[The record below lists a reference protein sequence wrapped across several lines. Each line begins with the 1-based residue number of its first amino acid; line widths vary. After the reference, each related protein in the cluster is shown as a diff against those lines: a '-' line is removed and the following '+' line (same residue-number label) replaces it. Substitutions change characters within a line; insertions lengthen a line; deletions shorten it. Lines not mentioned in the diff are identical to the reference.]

1 MDLFMPVSDDGGLAA
16 IPRLAREAE
25 AAGFGVSV
33 SERKSDPML
42 QLTLAA
48 GATTDAT
55 LLTSV
60 VIAFARSP
68 MTLAVQ
74 ATGVQEYSGG
84 RLMLGLGSQI
94 KAHIERRF
102 DMPWSSPAERM
113 AEYVQALGAI
123 WDSWETGERL
133 DFQGRF
139 YRHTLMIPE
148 FAPAVGR
155 PRPDVLVAAVGQRMT
170 EAAGRVADG
179 VIVHPFA
186 TPAFLREVTLPA
198 FRRGAAEGGRT
209 ADRLHMV
216 GTVFVVSGRT
226 DEELARSRELVR
238 ARIAFYG
245 STAAY
250 LPVLALHGWEDLGRE
265 LNALSKT
272 GAPERWS
279 RMTRL
284 VPDEVLHVFAV
295 EGPPEAAGRA
305 VVERYGGLLSHLSAN
320 PDGFDDPA
328 VLLEVMSAIRTAA
341 VRTPG

>member
-1 MDLFMPVSDDGGLAA
+1 MDLFVPVADHGGLAT
-16 IPRLAREAE
+16 IPRLARQAE

-48 GATTDAT
+48 GATSDAT
-55 LLTSV
+55 LLANV

-102 DMPWSSPAERM
+102 SMLWSSPAERM

-123 WDSWETGERL
+123 WDSWATGERL

-139 YRHTLMIPE
+139 YHHTLMIPE
-148 FAPAVGR
+148 FAPTISRA
-155 PRPDVLVAAVGQRMT
+155 RPDVLVAAVGQRMT
-170 EAAGRVADG
+170 EVAGRVADG
-179 VIVHPFA
+179 VIVHPFT
-186 TPAFLREVTLPA
+186 TPAFLRDVTLPA
-198 FRRGAAEGGRT
+198 FQRGAAEGGRT
-209 ADRLHMV
+209 TDELAMV

-238 ARIAFYG
+238 GRIAFYG
-245 STAAY
+245 STPAY
-250 LPVLALHGWEDLGRE
+250 LPVLALHGWADLGRE
-265 LNALSKT
+265 LNAMSKN
-272 GAPERWS
+272 ADPERWS

-284 VPDEVLHVFAV
+284 VSDEVLHAFAV
-295 EGPPEAAGRA
+295 EGPPEMAGRA
-305 VVERYGGLLSHLSAN
+305 VAQRYGGLLSHLSVY

-328 VLLEVMSAIRTAA
+328 VLLELTSAIRTAA
-341 VRTPG
+341 GR